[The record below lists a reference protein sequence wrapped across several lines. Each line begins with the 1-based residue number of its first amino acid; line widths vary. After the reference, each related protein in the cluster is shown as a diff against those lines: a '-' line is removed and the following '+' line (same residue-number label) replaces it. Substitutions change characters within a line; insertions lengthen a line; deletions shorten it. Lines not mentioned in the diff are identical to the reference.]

1 MEREIKTMQKLA
13 KSGYYKTNYKEYQK
27 EFH

>member
-1 MEREIKTMQKLA
+1 MENWKTMQKLA
-13 KSGYYKTNYKEYQK
+13 KISGYYKTNYKEYQN